1 MNIETKNIVV
11 KFINGTPND
20 ELMKEVGRESLAGL
34 YHVIRGYL
42 FCVAKE
48 FPDEMI
54 ELVKKSTGNFNKR
67 IMENKTERV
76 KKQIVVVENI
86 LEGKS
91 LVQISKLLGCS
102 YPKAQALLKE
112 FILPIAPDFS
122 LTGYK
127 SFLLIHEDE
136 IITRLEKV
144 KSKQS

>member
-1 MNIETKNIVV
+1 MDNETKNIVV

-20 ELMKEVGRESLAGL
+20 ELMREAGKERLAGL
-34 YHVIRGYL
+34 YHIIRGYL

-67 IMENKTERV
+67 IMENKTERL

-91 LVQISKLLGCS
+91 LIQISKLLGCS
-102 YPKAQALLKE
+102 YPKVQALLKE
-112 FILPIAPDFS
+112 FILPIAPHFS

-127 SFLLIHEDE
+127 SFLLIHEDK
-136 IITRLEKV
+136 IVARLKKV